1 MQQKKLRHTKKRKK
15 QISTHRSENFGYQK
29 DNPLT
34 MYYAKYNEKKAEVK

>member
-15 QISTHRSENFGYQK
+15 QISIHRSKNFGYQK

-34 MYYAKYNEKKAEVK
+34 VYYAKYIEKKAEVK